1 MDVGRFKKPPAGPA
15 SRGRRIRRAVLGAL
29 TAFAVLLFAGVAWVW
44 FAPCWLGGCAPVEDM
59 ARFQAEGSQLYD
71 VNGEQFATLAT
82 VNRRVVPLDSLPPH
96 LIQAYLAIED
106 RRFYSHG
113 GIDLRRMGGAI
124 RKTVGAIAGSGGRI
138 EGGSTI
144 TMQLARNLF
153 PEQLPYSERSARR
166 KIMEARISRQIE
178 RSFSKDKIL
187 ELYLNHIYLGSG
199 AYGVEAA
206 AQRYFGK
213 PAAEVDIS
221 ESAVLAAL
229 PQAPSALDPTRNQEG
244 AQRRRNLVLSEMAKA
259 GFITN
264 EEAEAAQGAD
274 IRLTQSRD
282 RDDDPGSSYFVE
294 RVRRE
299 LEERVGSHFY
309 TAGLRVHTTLDATA
323 QTAAE
328 EELRSQ
334 LSRIESGQ
342 FGRFTHETYD
352 DTRGL
357 SDESGQTPYLQ
368 GAVVLMD
375 AATGGVRALVGGRDW
390 NDSKFDRAVQAL
402 RQPGSAFKPFVY
414 LAALDRRRSA
424 IDLVDDSP
432 LRMELSGGRVW
443 QPRNFGDE
451 YGDMI
456 TLRDALTRSKN
467 TATVRLASEV
477 GMGPV
482 VRTARELGISND
494 LSEYPSTALGAAEV
508 RPIDLVTAYAAFS
521 NGGYQVRPH
530 FVQRVEDR
538 NGRVLWEARPE
549 RRQVVDPA
557 AAYVLT
563 TILQDVVERGTATAV
578 RGAGFRGAAAGKTG
592 TTNDNADV
600 WFVGYTPELVGGVWI
615 GFDQPKRIIAQA
627 TGGRL
632 AAPVWGRIMGRVYR
646 DRPAPEAWSR
656 PAGVRSEEVER
667 GTGALVTA
675 NCPAQRATYTEY
687 FVGSPPVNTCRR
699 DLRSSTLAYDDD
711 YWGDS
716 ELDLPRDQRDS
727 LVERGI
733 DWPALE
739 EIRTDRGDASLPRA
753 PVPTTT
759 DTARA
764 RGADPAPRP
773 PPPGERVDTVLA
785 PVNEAELPGVPV
797 ERGRPP
803 PPPDEEPPAG
813 EANDGEAGS
822 YERPDVGIAVASPVR
837 EELTALHRNRLP
849 A

>member
-1 MDVGRFKKPPAGPA
+1 MNAGRPDRSTAAPA
-15 SRGRRIRRAVLGAL
+15 SRARRIQRAVLGAL
-29 TAFAVLLFAGVAWVW
+29 SALVLLLFLGVAWVW
-44 FAPCWLGGCAPVEDM
+44 FAPCWLGGCAPVEEM

-71 VNGEQFATLAT
+71 INGEQFATLAT

-106 RRFYSHG
+106 RRFYDHG
-113 GIDLRRMGGAI
+113 GIDLRRMGGAV
-124 RKTVGAIAGSGGRI
+124 RQTAGAVAGSGGRI

-153 PEQLPYSERSARR
+153 PEQLPYSERSPRR
-166 KIMEARISRQIE
+166 KIMEARIARQIE
-178 RSFSKDKIL
+178 RSFPKDKIL

-206 AQRYFGK
+206 SQRYFGK
-213 PAAEVDIS
+213 PAAEVNIA

-229 PQAPSALDPTRNQEG
+229 PQAPSVLDPTRNQEG
-244 AQRRRNLVLSEMAKA
+244 AMRRRNLVLSEMAKA
-259 GFITN
+259 GYITG
-264 EEAEAAQGAD
+264 EEAESARESEIELA
-274 IRLTQSRD
+274 QSREQD
-282 RDDDPGSSYFVE
+282 EGTDSSYFVE

-323 QTAAE
+323 QAAAE

-342 FGRFTHETYD
+342 FGGFSHDTYES
-352 DTRGL
+352 TRGL

-375 AATGGVRALVGGRDW
+375 ASTGGVRALVGGRDW

-414 LAALDRRRSA
+414 LAALDRRRSP

-443 QPRNFGDE
+443 EPRNFGDQYDE
-451 YGDMI
+451 MI

-600 WFVGYTPELVGGVWI
+600 WFIGYTPELVGGVWI

-632 AAPVWGRIMGRVYR
+632 AAPVWGRIMGRVYSGR
-646 DRPAPEAWSR
+646 SAPDGWSR
-656 PAGVRSEEVER
+656 PAGVRAEQAER
-667 GTGALVTA
+667 GTGALVTSD
-675 NCPAQRATYTEY
+675 CPAQRATYTEY
-687 FVGSPPVNTCRR
+687 FVGSPPLNTCRR

-711 YWGDS
+711 YWGDF
-716 ELDLPRDQRDS
+716 ELDVPRDQRDS
-727 LVERGI
+727 LIDRGI
-733 DWPALE
+733 DWPELE
-739 EIRTDRGDASLPRA
+739 DIRADRGDDPLP
-753 PVPTTT
+753 PMSSPTTG

-764 RGADPAPRP
+764 GATAPPR

-797 ERGRPP
+797 ERGQTP

-813 EANDGEAGS
+813 EPDGEPGS
-822 YERPDVGIAVASPVR
+822 DPGSDGDIAAVAPER
-837 EELTALHRNRLP
+837 GARLALLRIAL
-849 A
+849 AA